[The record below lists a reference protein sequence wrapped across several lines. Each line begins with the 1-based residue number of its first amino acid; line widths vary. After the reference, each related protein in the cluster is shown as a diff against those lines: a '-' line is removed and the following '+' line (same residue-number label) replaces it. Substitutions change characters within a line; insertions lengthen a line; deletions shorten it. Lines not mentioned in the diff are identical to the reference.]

1 MELPTSFTACSVRL
15 RWAASC
21 HWCMHQLCAFITSAG
36 AVIAARVR
44 FHTHRSRFVT
54 MRSIS
59 FCTDMQLNHC
69 EKSISTLA
77 LMIITMHKLATP
89 AFQLASSKSISE
101 TIEFQNKTKCGKT
114 FFRARQVVFF
124 HLSPDSSVP
133 GKQQLGEYCE
143 KRQFS
148 ERHYLKF

>member
-1 MELPTSFTACSVRL
+1 MHMGHREGSVHDTSHHLSEFIIHMELPTSFTACSVRL

-44 FHTHRSRFVT
+44 FYTHRSRFVT

-77 LMIITMHKLATP
+77 LMLITLPEARCTS
-89 AFQLASSKSISE
+89 LS
-101 TIEFQNKTKCGKT
+101 
-114 FFRARQVVFF
+114 ARQLQVIQFVKDNRI
-124 HLSPDSSVP
+124 P
-133 GKQQLGEYCE
+133 KQKDYM
-143 KRQFS
+143 
-148 ERHYLKF
+148 ERPL

>member
-1 MELPTSFTACSVRL
+1 
-15 RWAASC
+15 
-21 HWCMHQLCAFITSAG
+21 MHQLCAFITSAG

-44 FHTHRSRFVT
+44 FYTHRSRFVT
-54 MRSIS
+54 MRSIL

-89 AFQLASSKSISE
+89 ASQLASFKSISE
-101 TIEFQNKTKCGKT
+101 TIEIEKQKKMQKDHFSCS
-114 FFRARQVVFF
+114 ASCFF
-124 HLSPDSSVP
+124 HLSPDRSVP
-133 GKQQLGEYCE
+133 GKQQLGECCE